1 MTNKKPDTNL
11 ADLLESWTEE
21 KQSAYL
27 YRLLSKREKH
37 KVYSQLFLQL
47 AHEADNQAEI
57 WANQIIQAGGAIP
70 TAFKPSLRARTVAWL
85 VQQFGPRQM
94 RPILAAMK
102 VRGMAVYL
110 KDEPQPH
117 AMPRTIADVGRRHR
131 STGSAGNN
139 LRAAVFG
146 INDGLVSNASLIM
159 GMAGAGSSNSVIVL
173 AGIAGLLAGAFS
185 MSAGEYVSVRSQREM
200 FEYQIGLEKK
210 ELELY
215 PKEETAEL
223 ALIYHARGLPKAEAK
238 KIAELLM
245 QNPEHALDTL
255 AREELG
261 INPDELVSPWG
272 AAISSL
278 FSFALGAFIP
288 LAPFLFKDY
297 WQTLPVAIGLS
308 GCSLFLVGAVL
319 SLFTGRNALLGGLR
333 MLLIGV
339 CAGGITYFIGSLLG
353 VRTS

>member
-1 MTNKKPDTNL
+1 MSKKIDKNIASFT
-11 ADLLESWTEE
+11 ESWAEE

-27 YRLLSKREKH
+27 YRLVSKCEKH
-37 KVYSQLFLQL
+37 KPYSQLFLQL
-47 AHEADNQAEI
+47 AHEADSQAEI
-57 WANQIIQAGGAIP
+57 WAQKIKQAGGEIP
-70 TAFKPSLRARTVAWL
+70 AAYKPNLRARATGWL

-94 RPILAAMK
+94 RSILAAMK

-110 KDEPQPH
+110 KGEPQPH
-117 AMPRTIADVGRRHR
+117 AMPRTIADVGLRHHG
-131 STGSAGNN
+131 TGMAGNN

-159 GMAGAGSSNSVIVL
+159 GMAGASSSNSIIIL

-185 MSAGEYVSVRSQREM
+185 MAAGEYISVRSQREM

-223 ALIYHARGLPKAEAK
+223 ALIYHARGLPKDEAK
-238 KIAELLM
+238 KVAEILM

-261 INPDELVSPWG
+261 INPDEMVSPIG
-272 AAISSL
+272 ACISSF
-278 FSFALGAFIP
+278 FSFAIGACIP

-297 WQTLPVAIGLS
+297 WETLPVSIGVTCL
-308 GCSLFLVGAVL
+308 SLFIVGAIL
-319 SLFTGRNALLGGLR
+319 SLFTGRNAIWGGLR
-333 MLLIGV
+333 MLAIGV
-339 CAGGITYFIGSLLG
+339 SASVITYYIGSLLG
-353 VRTS
+353 VKSL